1 MFCNCFIFLLDCT
14 QIRGMSIDEAL
25 KQLLFYKR
33 KGGSIVREVT
43 SVISKLL
50 ESADVMYMYNYFM

>member
-1 MFCNCFIFLLDCT
+1 
-14 QIRGMSIDEAL
+14 MSIDEAL